1 MVSSTI
7 LTARS
12 RSSGGC
18 RCPDPCFVVS
28 CFDAAM
34 GYILPKNAAS
44 IEPRAVHSG
53 NTRGSPVGDRSAESL
68 DSYSK
73 TLEATPRIE
82 LGMEVL
88 QTSALPLGYVAAPF
102 RSDSTVGV
110 LAARLCPA
118 RVQSAIPRCH
128 GAASRRSRGHH
139 CARRR

>member
-44 IEPRAVHSG
+44 IEPRAVQPKRDKH
-53 NTRGSPVGDRSAESL
+53 TR
-68 DSYSK
+68 
-73 TLEATPRIE
+73 TLNVRTYPELMRNRLPCVETPLRLARCLGTKLSNEAVKCRE
-82 LGMEVL
+82 CGASH
-88 QTSALPLGYVAAPF
+88 QT
-102 RSDSTVGV
+102 D
-110 LAARLCPA
+110 
-118 RVQSAIPRCH
+118 H
-128 GAASRRSRGHH
+128 NM
-139 CARRR
+139 